1 MAPCQHPH
9 DERDI
14 RQFLFSRDARF
25 TACTSGRA
33 AERYFKDDPNTSLI
47 KLRQFDEVLTPL
59 ADATNLGLTRMARS
73 SGIATHPRLLWTAQW
88 HNRARYIAATRTADR
103 LDFGPL
109 LAFIRM
115 TYQCRS
121 RRTADESGRLAL
133 ARCLTNFT

>member
-9 DERDI
+9 DERYSPI
-14 RQFLFSRDARF
+14 FIF
-25 TACTSGRA
+25 SGRTIHSLYVWAA

-88 HNRARYIAATRTADR
+88 HNRARYIAAT
-103 LDFGPL
+103 
-109 LAFIRM
+109 
-115 TYQCRS
+115 
-121 RRTADESGRLAL
+121 
-133 ARCLTNFT
+133 